1 MNPCGAK
8 HCAEGVVGLGYIWKS
23 SLYARNPS
31 VTCTKNPA
39 DKIYLISF
47 LGSARIAFPGTG
59 GRKKSGGRGGF
70 GAQRANLSAGLD
82 FEIGLPG
89 LPVHV
94 ALMSLVIIVLDGEH
108 SGADEV
114 RFPDPLFATFKFF
127 DTC

>member
-1 MNPCGAK
+1 MEKFTLCPKSKCYLHKRPCGQNI
-8 HCAEGVVGLGYIWKS
+8 LDF
-23 SLYARNPS
+23 LPRL
-31 VTCTKNPA
+31 CTHRLSW
-39 DKIYLISF
+39 D
-47 LGSARIAFPGTG
+47 G

-89 LPVHV
+89 SPVHV

>member
-1 MNPCGAK
+1 MA
-8 HCAEGVVGLGYIWKS
+8 GLRYVWK
-23 SLYARNPS
+23 LYASFPPS
-31 VTCTKNPA
+31 VTCTKGPA

-89 LPVHV
+89 SPVHV

-114 RFPDPLFATFKFF
+114 RFLDPLFATFKFF